1 MILGFVLGAL
11 FVALLV
17 VAYWVGYERGPRVA
31 HMAPTFTT
39 PSGTFPVDHTLTF
52 SDEAPNPPA
61 SVGPRADVTTEA
73 NGVVT
78 VPPSVV
84 AACIAEARGNNAVL
98 ERALSASADLLA
110 LGMSER
116 DVMLAVQAGDVE
128 AA

>member
-1 MILGFVLGAL
+1 MILGFVSGAL

-31 HMAPTFTT
+31 PMAPTFTT

-52 SDEAPNPPA
+52 SDAVPEP
-61 SVGPRADVTTEA
+61 SVGPVADVVTESQ
-73 NGVVT
+73 GVVT
-78 VPPSVV
+78 VPPTVV

>member
-17 VAYWVGYERGPRVA
+17 VAYWVGYERSPRVA

-52 SDEAPNPPA
+52 SDDVPVTTAT
-61 SVGPRADVTTEA
+61 VADVTTEA